1 MKKAMICLLPVLLA
15 ALLTTGCQQAGS
27 SSGAENPGINPSVP
41 QNQYELVEADVL
53 ETFGL
58 TKGRQSPFEA
68 AGKITLGTST
78 LPSIE
83 FTQKEVTAYNDEAG
97 TFTVKVKGTKNGNP
111 FDKEMAV
118 NGFANPYASQP
129 WSINSNDGKGELKLD
144 EGIERNLSI
153 EKYIAEAYP
162 TIADFFKA
170 PLTFSLANGTSV
182 TLGDCDY
189 YKLEAT
195 LAKEETDKIKII
207 PVYTVKNHKK
217 TAGGSDTVTL
227 ETKYSV
233 FHPDRFGSSLTKLYF
248 TKKDVF
254 DHVLSKTPDS
264 VIKVDSNK
272 FASSF
277 YAFTKL
283 TGTAPAELFD
293 YSRLEPYKTL
303 YQTAGADKYM
313 QLDITC
319 GVADPKGRGIDA
331 DDYKGELTVQ
341 FCIATHE
348 QLANQEGSQEDPQE
362 VIMAVRPI
370 TQSLYA
376 KITTATELDNQL
388 LFQVISKPSPK
399 QKDIKAWKNKQYDN
413 FPLLRVGDNGTV
425 TLASN
430 PLPDGQ
436 DKPFCLCVNGEAT
449 LSNHLGHEN
458 YGASKTINGKVI
470 FVQSIHLQKT
480 SGETDLQVH
489 VQLKGSCP
497 ILTITTNPGPAYQ

>member
-1 MKKAMICLLPVLLA
+1 MKRPAICLLSVLLA
-15 ALLTTGCQQAGS
+15 ALLITGCQQAGS

-41 QNQYELVEADVL
+41 QNPYELVEADVL
-53 ETFGL
+53 EAFGL

-195 LAKEETDKIKII
+195 LAKEGTDKIKII

-217 TAGGSDTVTL
+217 IADGTTTVMP

-233 FHPDRFGSSLTKLYF
+233 FPAKLKDKLIKPYF
-248 TKKDVF
+248 TKDDVF
-254 DHVLSKTPDS
+254 AYVLSKTTDS
-264 VIKVDSNK
+264 VIKVYPNEFTS
-272 FASSF
+272 AF

-283 TGTAPAELFD
+283 TEIAPGNLFD
-293 YSRLEPYKTL
+293 TTEIASYTAL
-303 YQTAGADKYM
+303 YQTKDTDEYM
-313 QLDITC
+313 ALDITC
-319 GVADPKGRGIDA
+319 GVANPKNGGIDA

-341 FCIATHE
+341 FCIATHD
-348 QLANQEGSQEDPQE
+348 QLSSQNG
-362 VIMAVRPI
+362 ITATKPI
-370 TQSLYA
+370 TRKGYA
-376 KITTATELDNQL
+376 KITNAEELKAQL
-388 LFQVISKPSPK
+388 FFNVSSKPSPSTA
-399 QKDIKAWKNKQYDN
+399 DIEAWKKKPFTN
-413 FPLLRVGDNGTV
+413 FRLLTVDDNGAV
-425 TLASN
+425 TLAPN
-430 PLPDGQ
+430 PLPDGPT
-436 DKPFCLCVNGEAT
+436 KPFCLCVNGEAT
-449 LSNHLGHEN
+449 LSNHLGCKE
-458 YGASKTINGKVI
+458 YGASKTVNGKVI
-470 FVQSIHLQKT
+470 LVQNVQLQK
-480 SGETDLQVH
+480 SYGETDLQVH
-489 VQLKGSCP
+489 VQLKGSGP
-497 ILTITTNPGPAYQ
+497 ILTITTNPGSAYQ